1 MGTLGIIP
9 ARGGSKGL
17 PLKNIK
23 KLNNTP
29 MIAYTIK
36 AALDSEIIDRIVV
49 STDDP
54 DIAEISQKYG
64 AEVPFLRPDYLATD
78 TATTIDV
85 VSHCINYYEN
95 ELGFQVDNIILLQPT
110 SPLRTSKDIQE
121 AFRIFIENEAN
132 SLQSVCRATS
142 HPYLLRRVE
151 DSILSPYLHFDN
163 KNLRRQDL
171 KEIYQLNG
179 AIYIAKKEVLT
190 KYISLVGEKN
200 CAYIMSKES
209 SIDIDDIYDF
219 KMVEILMQE
228 YNQ

>member
-23 KLNNTP
+23 NLNNIP

-36 AALDSEIIDRIVV
+36 AALDSKIIDRIVV

-54 DIAEISQKYG
+54 NIAEISKKYG
-64 AEVPFLRPDYLATD
+64 AEVPFLRPDHLATD

-85 VSHCINYYEN
+85 VSHCIDYYEGEIDFHVN
-95 ELGFQVDNIILLQPT
+95 NIILLQPT
-110 SPLRTSKDIQE
+110 SPLRTSKDIQK
-121 AFRIFIENEAN
+121 AFKVFLENEAD
-132 SLQSVCRATS
+132 SLQSVCRADS
-142 HPYLLRRVE
+142 HPYLLRKIE
-151 DSILSPYLHFDN
+151 DGILSPYFNFDN

-171 KEIYQLNG
+171 KEVYQLNG
-179 AIYIAKKEVLT
+179 AIYIAKKEVLK
-190 KYISLVGEKN
+190 KYVSFIGEKN

-219 KMVEILMQE
+219 KMVEMLMQE
-228 YNQ
+228 YN